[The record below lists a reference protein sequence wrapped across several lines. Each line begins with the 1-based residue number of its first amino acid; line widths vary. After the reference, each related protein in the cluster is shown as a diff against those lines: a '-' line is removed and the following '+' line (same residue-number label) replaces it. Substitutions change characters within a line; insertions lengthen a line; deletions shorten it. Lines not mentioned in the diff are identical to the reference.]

1 MKEVRESKKE
11 VLVLDAGD
19 LLFKKF
25 SNPVQENEV
34 KMVVEKACLI
44 IEIFNLMGYN
54 AVGIG
59 DDDLSLGKEF
69 IMGISKEAK
78 FPFLSSNLFDEES
91 GKLLFSPYILRKIN
105 GLRFGIFSL
114 LSPDS
119 FMGQGDP
126 RRKGLIFRSPVETA
140 QGMVKELQPKT
151 DLIILLSHLGYPK
164 DVELAQTVSGIH
176 LIIGSHTGINFPYS
190 PVINNKTI
198 VLQTA
203 PKGMYAGRLDLT
215 LYNNEPTF
223 YNTTVK
229 QSMEQNLK
237 SLNFRLNEV
246 KASEAE
252 KAQWRRLK
260 EEIERT
266 LKQLHGKNEFTNTIF
281 PLGEQVKDNSDIGK
295 MVEAFRSKFPEPGK
309 SQSPK

>member
-1 MKEVRESKKE
+1 
-11 VLVLDAGD
+11 
-19 LLFKKF
+19 
-25 SNPVQENEV
+25 
-34 KMVVEKACLI
+34 MVTEKAHLI
-44 IEIFNLMGYN
+44 INSFNLMGYD
-54 AVGIG
+54 ALGIG

-69 IMGISKEAK
+69 LLEISKKAN
-78 FPFLSSNLFDEES
+78 FPLLSSNIFDEES

-105 GLRFGIFSL
+105 GLSIGIFSL

-119 FMGQGDP
+119 FLGQGDP
-126 RRKGLIFRSPVETA
+126 RRKGLIFRSPIETA

-176 LIIGSHTGINFPYS
+176 FIMGSHTGINFSYP
-190 PVINNKTI
+190 PIINNKTI
-198 VLQTA
+198 ILQMG

-215 LYNNEPTF
+215 FYNHEPTF

-229 QSMEQNLK
+229 QTMEQNLK
-237 SLNFRLNEV
+237 NLHFRLNEV

-260 EEIERT
+260 EEIERN
-266 LKQLHGKNEFTNTIF
+266 LKQLHGKNEFTNAIF
-281 PLGEQVKDNSDIGK
+281 PLGEQMKEHSDIGK
-295 MVEAFRSKFPEPGK
+295 MVEVFRSRFPEPGK

>member
-1 MKEVRESKKE
+1 VKEVRESKKE

-25 SNPVQENEV
+25 SNPVQENELM
-34 KMVVEKACLI
+34 MVTEKAQLI
-44 IEIFNLMGYN
+44 INSFNLMGYD
-54 AVGIG
+54 AIGIG
-59 DDDLSLGKEF
+59 DDDLSIGKEF
-69 IMGISKEAK
+69 LLEISKKAN
-78 FPFLSSNLFDEES
+78 FPFLSSNIFDEES
-91 GKLLFSPYILRKIN
+91 GKLLFSPYILRKIK
-105 GLRFGIFSL
+105 GLRIGIFSL

-119 FMGQGDP
+119 FLGQGDP
-126 RRKGLIFRSPVETA
+126 RRKGLILRSPVETA
-140 QGMVKELQPKT
+140 QNMVKELQPKT

-164 DVELAQTVSGIH
+164 DLELAQTVSGIH
-176 LIIGSHTGINFPYS
+176 LIIGSHTGINLSYPLIS
-190 PVINNKTI
+190 NNKTI
-198 VLQTA
+198 ILQTA

-229 QSMEQNLK
+229 LSMEQNLK
-237 SLNFRLNEV
+237 SLNYRLNEV

-260 EEIERT
+260 EEIERS
-266 LKQLHGKNEFTNTIF
+266 LKQLHGKNEFTNAIF
-281 PLGEQVKDNSDIGK
+281 ILNEQVKDHSDIGK

>member
-105 GLRFGIFSL
+105 GLRIGIFSL

-126 RRKGLIFRSPVETA
+126 RRKGLIFKSPVETA
-140 QGMVKELQPKT
+140 QSMIKELQPQT
-151 DLIILLSHLGYPK
+151 DLIILLSHLGYQK

-176 LIIGSHTGINFPYS
+176 LIIGSHTGMNLPHPPI
-190 PVINNKTI
+190 VNNKTI
-198 VLQTA
+198 ILQTS

-215 LYNNEPTF
+215 FYNHEPTF
-223 YNTTVK
+223 YNTAVGRT
-229 QSMEQNLK
+229 MEQNLK
-237 SLNFRLNEV
+237 SLNARLSEG

-260 EEIERT
+260 EEMERA
-266 LKQLHGKNEFTNTIF
+266 LKQLHGKNEFTNAIL
-281 PLGEQVKDNSDIGK
+281 PLGDQMKDDPDIGK
-295 MVEAFRSKFPEPGK
+295 MLEAFRAKFSEPGK

>member
-1 MKEVRESKKE
+1 VKEVRESKKE

-25 SNPVQENEV
+25 SNPVQENELM
-34 KMVVEKACLI
+34 MVTEKAQLI
-44 IEIFNLMGYN
+44 INSFNLMGYD
-54 AVGIG
+54 AIGIG
-59 DDDLSLGKEF
+59 DDDLSIGKEF
-69 IMGISKEAK
+69 LLEISKKAN
-78 FPFLSSNLFDEES
+78 FPSLSSNIFDEES
-91 GKLLFSPYILRKIN
+91 GKLLFSPYILRKIK
-105 GLRFGIFSL
+105 GLRIGIFSL

-119 FMGQGDP
+119 FLGQGDP
-126 RRKGLIFRSPVETA
+126 RRKGLILRSPVETA
-140 QGMVKELQPKT
+140 QNMVKELQPKT

-164 DVELAQTVSGIH
+164 DLELAQTVSGIH
-176 LIIGSHTGINFPYS
+176 LIIGSHTGINLSYPLIS
-190 PVINNKTI
+190 NNKTI
-198 VLQTA
+198 ILQTA

-229 QSMEQNLK
+229 LSMEQNLK
-237 SLNFRLNEV
+237 SLNYRLNEV

-260 EEIERT
+260 EEIERS
-266 LKQLHGKNEFTNTIF
+266 LKQLHGKNEFTNAIF
-281 PLGEQVKDNSDIGK
+281 ILNEQVKDHSDIGK